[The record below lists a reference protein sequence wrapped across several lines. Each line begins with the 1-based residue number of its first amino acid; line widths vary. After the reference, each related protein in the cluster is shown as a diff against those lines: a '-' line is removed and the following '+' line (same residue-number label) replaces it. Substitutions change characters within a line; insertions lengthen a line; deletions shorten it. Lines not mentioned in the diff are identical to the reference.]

1 MTAIAPDPVD
11 VAAAGEQASTRSGLA
26 ERFDDLRKGR
36 RLGSPNGKHA
46 SLDIFFTIYGIML
59 LVYGVGD
66 RWIAFTLR
74 VPGTPIFAGEVL
86 LAFGLASFA
95 LHTWPVRRTIRREP
109 AVVVACIFVTWA
121 FIRLLPG
128 ISRHGLVA
136 VRDAALTYYV
146 LYGIMAASFGAY
158 AADRV
163 TKLVLT
169 YVRILPYLVTFYPV
183 AYALGALVN
192 LPTMPGGAA
201 EFLSVR
207 PANMAVHSGLAIAA
221 TLLTP
226 DHLLSERKRIYI
238 AIVGATSCV
247 LLATQNRS
255 GFVAVCLMLSVAFI
269 VRRPRGTKVVDRYL
283 KIAAGLFAG
292 LLIMWISGLSID
304 TDRRDREVSVE
315 QFIDVVEN
323 LTSGGTA
330 GDEALTTTVQFR
342 NELWKSALFQVDV
355 QEAWEIGLGFGV
367 PLGEALLPFHGD
379 GINEL
384 RNPHNSHLD
393 ILVRIGGIGLG
404 LWITL
409 WVTWAGSLIWRIRSG
424 RLTPINR
431 MLASMCMSGAT
442 AMLFVCYFDPTLE
455 TIQGSYWLQAMFGLG
470 LVGSANLLPEPTA
483 EQVAALVGSDAVP
496 FDGSGMRP
504 TETDQLAQAMAH
516 SALDPV
522 QVDARRIDDPPEHPQ
537 LNQ

>member
-11 VAAAGEQASTRSGLA
+11 VAAPGGAASVRNALGA
-26 ERFDDLRKGR
+26 RIDDFRQGR
-36 RLGSPNGKHA
+36 RLGYPNGKHV
-46 SLDIFFTIYGIML
+46 SLNVFFTIYSVML
-59 LVYGVGD
+59 LVYGIGD

-86 LAFGLASFA
+86 LAFGLASYA
-95 LHTWPVRRTIRREP
+95 LHTWPVRRTFHREA
-109 AVVVACIFVTWA
+109 AVVVAGVYVTWA

-128 ISRHGLVA
+128 VSKFGLVA
-136 VRDAALTYYV
+136 IRDAALTYYV
-146 LYGIMAASFGAY
+146 LYGIMAASFGAF
-158 AADRV
+158 AAHRV
-163 TKLVLT
+163 SKLVLT
-169 YVRILPYLVTFYPV
+169 YIRILPYLVTFYPV

-221 TLLTP
+221 TILTP
-226 DHLLSERKRIYI
+226 SELLSEKKRIYI

-255 GFVAVCLMLSVAFI
+255 GFVAVCLMLSVAFV

-292 LLIMWISGLSID
+292 LLLMWITGLSID
-304 TDRRDREVSVE
+304 TDRRGRDVSVE

-323 LTSGGTA
+323 LTSGGTS
-330 GDEALTTTVQFR
+330 GDEELTTTVQFR
-342 NELWKSALFQVDV
+342 NELWKAALFQQDV
-355 QEAWEIGLGFGV
+355 NDAWEIGLGFGV

-379 GINEL
+379 GLNEL

-393 ILVRIGGIGLG
+393 ILVRMGMIGLG
-404 LWITL
+404 LWITMWL
-409 WVTWAGSLIWRIRSG
+409 TWASSIIWRIRKG
-424 RLTPINR
+424 NLTPLNR
-431 MLASMCMSGAT
+431 MLCSMCLGGAT

-455 TIQGSYWLQAMFGLG
+455 TIQGSFWLQCMFGLG
-470 LVGSANLLPEPTA
+470 LVGSANLLPEPTP
-483 EQVAALVGSDAVP
+483 EQLAALGGESKQEHHAAAGAHRDDP
-496 FDGSGMRP
+496 
-504 TETDQLAQAMAH
+504 LALAMEH
-516 SALDPV
+516 NALEPV
-522 QVDARRIDDPPEHPQ
+522 QVDVRRIDEVPDQPQ
-537 LNQ
+537 LDR